1 MLYECVRYVL
11 VMGKLTELKE
21 SYKLLIRN
29 ALCLAIKSK
38 KEVVH
43 IVEDSTLK

>member
-11 VMGKLTELKE
+11 VMCKLTELKE
-21 SYKLLIRN
+21 TYELLIRN

-38 KEVVH
+38 KEINH
-43 IVEDSTLK
+43 FVEYSTLK